1 MERTVALDP
10 VAWKKI
16 AERLEELGSR
26 YRDLQQR
33 ILQALAQAGITSIG
47 TQLPAR
53 DDDAGVLGGEVLIGR
68 AGQELRI
75 PLTLDEE
82 EFAAVQEI
90 AEELDIPLL
99 EFP

>member
-1 MERTVALDP
+1 VERTVALDP

-16 AERLEELGSR
+16 AERLEELGSHT
-26 YRDLQQR
+26 RDLRQR
-33 ILQALAQAGITSIG
+33 IFQALAQAGITSIG

-53 DDDAGVLGGEVLIGR
+53 DEEAGGLGGEVLVGR

-75 PLTLDEE
+75 PLILDEE

-90 AEELDIPLL
+90 AEELEIPLP

>member
-1 MERTVALDP
+1 VERTVALDP

-33 ILQALAQAGITSIG
+33 ILQALAQAGVTSIG
-47 TQLPAR
+47 TWLPVR
-53 DDDAGVLGGEVLIGR
+53 GEEAGVFGGVVLVGR

-75 PLTLDEE
+75 PLALDDE
-82 EFAAVQEI
+82 EFAVVQEI
-90 AEELDIPLL
+90 AEQMGIPLQEL
-99 EFP
+99 A